1 MLATVRIVTFSKHE
15 NLKILKGQPEAVN
28 RRRTDNTMAKKG
40 EKTNT
45 DLQNTTQKT
54 KDRAK
59 QTQCKTGMNSGA
71 SEG

>member
-40 EKTNT
+40 G
-45 DLQNTTQKT
+45 
-54 KDRAK
+54 KDK
-59 QTQCKTGMNSGA
+59 H
-71 SEG
+71 